1 MHCKLIASST
11 VVLGACWLTGCAG
24 GEKTLPPS
32 PDTPQAQEEQLSNEA
47 GVTVISSWLPEDFR
61 RHQEDLLAKARAELG
76 ENPDDPDPLIWV
88 GRRLG
93 YLGRYEE
100 AIEIYSQAIEQHPE
114 NAKILRHRGHRYI
127 STRRFDLA
135 VADLEHASELVQ
147 GQPDEIEPDGLPN
160 ARGLPTSTTHSNIW
174 YHLGLAYY
182 LRGELEE
189 ALRAYRACLEVSAN
203 PDMLSAT
210 SHWLYMTLRRLGRD
224 EEAEVV
230 LQPIHAD
237 MDIIE
242 NRDYHRLLLMYKGE
256 TPPERLLEEARAE
269 GGIGAATVGYGVGNW
284 YLYHSMGERALELF
298 REVLASEQRSAF
310 GFIAAETE
318 LSRLGSV
325 DQQAATGSETSL

>member
-1 MHCKLIASST
+1 MRFKLIASST
-11 VVLGACWLTGCAG
+11 VVLGACWLTSCAG
-24 GEKTLPPS
+24 DDKTLPQS
-32 PDTPQAQEEQLSNEA
+32 QDTRQAQEEQLSDEA
-47 GVTVISSWLPEDFR
+47 GVTAISPWLPEDLR
-61 RHQEDLLAKARAELG
+61 RHQEGLLAEARAELA
-76 ENPDDPDPLIWV
+76 ENPDDPDALIWV

-100 AIEIYSQAIEQHPE
+100 AIEIYSQGIEQHPE

-127 STRRFDLA
+127 STRRFHLA
-135 VADLEHASELVQ
+135 VTDLERASELVQ

-160 ARGLPTSTTHSNIW
+160 ARGTPTSTTQSNIW

-189 ALRAYRACLEVSAN
+189 AFRAYRACLEVSAN

-210 SHWLYMTLRRLGRD
+210 SHWLYMTLRRLGRNED
-224 EEAEVV
+224 AEVV

-256 TPPERLLEEARAE
+256 TPPERLLEEARTE

-284 YLYHSMGERALELF
+284 YLYNSMGERALELF
-298 REVLASEQRSAF
+298 REVVAGEQRSAF

-318 LSRLGSV
+318 LSRLG
-325 DQQAATGSETSL
+325 